1 MNKLITELN
10 ESIKWKL
17 DDIKRYS
24 KMIDLVNAG
33 DAKGIRKFIFDNET
47 SEKEMFYEMLQWGAP
62 ELFEKVYPNAE
73 KNEGKYVVEI
83 IHKQYKDDIK
93 ELGLMDGDEY
103 PEDYSDFD
111 EDDEISKDLE
121 RRYQAEKDDVCCG
134 NHCGCEI

>member
-17 DDIKRYS
+17 EDIKKYS
-24 KMIDLVNAG
+24 KMIDLVNAK
-33 DAKGIRKFIFDNET
+33 DVKGLRKFIFDQET
-47 SEKEMFYEMLQWGAP
+47 CEKEVFYEMLQWGAP

-73 KNEGKYVVEI
+73 KQEGKYVAEI
-83 IHKQYKDDIK
+83 VFKQYEDDIK

-111 EDDEISKDLE
+111 DDDEISNDLE
-121 RRYQAEKDDVCCG
+121 RRYQAEKDNDCSK
-134 NHCGCEI
+134 NYCGCEI

>member
-17 DDIKRYS
+17 EDIKKYS

-33 DAKGIRKFIFDNET
+33 DVKGIRKLIFDQET
-47 SEKEMFYEMLQWGAP
+47 CEKEMFYEMLQWGAP
-62 ELFEKVYPNAE
+62 ELFKKVYPNAE
-73 KNEGKYVVEI
+73 KQEGKYVAEI
-83 IHKQYKDDIK
+83 VFKQYEDDIK

-121 RRYQAEKDDVCCG
+121 LRYQAENDNDCSK
-134 NHCGCEI
+134 NYCGCEI